1 MKLLF
6 VTQNQHKAEEIKSI
20 LPHHIEII
28 TLKDLEDGFDIPE
41 TELTLQGNARLK
53 AEYGVKIH
61 QMDSFSDDTGLEIE
75 ALSGRPGVFSARY
88 AGEDCNFEDNVKK
101 VLWEMKDIPHRQA
114 RFRTVIA
121 LFLKGQI
128 YYFEGIVEG
137 EIAEKPHGEKG
148 FGYDPIF
155 IPKGYDCSFAQM
167 DFNLK
172 NQISH
177 RGLAIRKMVDFLK
190 LQ

>member
-6 VTQNQHKAEEIKSI
+6 VTQNKHKAEEIKSI
-20 LPHHIEII
+20 LPNPIEII
-28 TLKDLEDGFDIPE
+28 TLKDLGDSFDIPE
-41 TELTLQGNARLK
+41 TELTLEGNARLK
-53 AEYGVKIH
+53 AEYGVNTH
-61 QMDSFSDDTGLEIE
+61 QIDSFSDDTGLEIE

-88 AGEDCNFEDNVKK
+88 AGEACNFEDNVKK
-101 VLWEMKDIPHRQA
+101 VLSEMKDIPHRQA

-128 YYFEGIVEG
+128 YYFEGIING
-137 EIAEKPHGEKG
+137 KIAEEPCGEKG

-155 IPKGYDCSFAQM
+155 IPEGYNCSFAQM

-177 RGLAIRKMVDFLK
+177 RGLAIQKMVEFLK